1 MKREDLEQALELLD
15 DDLIERAG
23 NRTGSRER
31 ERLPVSG
38 DRGLSG
44 VGSDWSMGAR
54 GVKIQHPMI

>member
-23 NRTGSRER
+23 NRTGSRR
-31 ERLPVSG
+31 GNGFRVSG

-44 VGSDWSMGAR
+44 VGSDRSMGA
-54 GVKIQHPMI
+54 GA